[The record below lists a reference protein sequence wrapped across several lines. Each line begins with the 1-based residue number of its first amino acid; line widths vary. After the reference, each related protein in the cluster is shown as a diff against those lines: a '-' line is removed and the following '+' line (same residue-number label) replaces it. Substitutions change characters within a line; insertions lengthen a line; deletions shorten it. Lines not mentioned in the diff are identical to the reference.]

1 MGLHQH
7 DPPGRGAATSS
18 VGRAPKGE
26 VCLVAVDG
34 SVASA
39 PALGWALRHALS
51 HGMRVE
57 VLTVWPPFRSPLIH
71 DVPGHFCLPRWSAE
85 RAQQDVVTHALEDVP
100 AGSILSARL
109 ENGDVAERIVEA
121 SASCQLVVLGS
132 SSPDGVQELTS
143 LISADVACAVV
154 VVDDQG
160 GVSSAKR
167 RTEGP
172 ARFGTP
178 TLTATGPSVW
188 DGDVPPPP
196 PRTH

>member
-18 VGRAPKGE
+18 VGRAPEGE

-34 SVASA
+34 SGSGA
-39 PALGWALRHALS
+39 PALGWALRHALR

-85 RAQQDVVTHALEDVP
+85 RAQKDVVRHVLEEVP
-100 AGSILSARL
+100 AGEMLSARL

-121 SASCQLVVLGS
+121 STSCQLVVLGS
-132 SSPDGVQELTS
+132 SSPDDCKELTS
-143 LISADVACAVV
+143 LISAAVACAVV
-154 VVDDQG
+154 VVDDRG
-160 GVSSAKR
+160 GVSTVAEIH
-167 RTEGP
+167 T
-172 ARFGTP
+172 
-178 TLTATGPSVW
+178 
-188 DGDVPPPP
+188 
-196 PRTH
+196 